1 MQTMNKLQ
9 KKDPVI
15 DRQESYLPPGFEIN
29 KLFYRLFP
37 KIYYIGQENCVL
49 NYTNYFMWV
58 LESVLESV
66 LITLFCIYI
75 IGGNS
80 VNETG
85 ISSDLWLVGITIF
98 SAVICVVTFKL
109 CTHTKFYSGIFI
121 FCVFFLSLGL
131 YLAYMWI
138 SNYYISTTILG
149 TTLVAWTSAE
159 PFLTVFFCICLI
171 LFVDGIVL
179 HIDFTRSWYTSK
191 MRQVIDEHI

>member
-1 MQTMNKLQ
+1 
-9 KKDPVI
+9 
-15 DRQESYLPPGFEIN
+15 
-29 KLFYRLFP
+29 
-37 KIYYIGQENCVL
+37 
-49 NYTNYFMWV
+49 MWV